1 MFKFYKVTLSVT
13 GLMCMAF
20 GIYTVAHFDKWY
32 DGMLEVILG
41 TVCMVGYIILDVLT
55 NMKIVAK
62 VEVIKPDNVDV
73 KIVNKNCL
81 GGDGTA
87 TDNDK

>member
-1 MFKFYKVTLSVT
+1 MVRFYKVSLLVT
-13 GLMCMAF
+13 GLMCLAF
-20 GIYTVAHFDKWY
+20 GIYTMFHFDKWN
-32 DGMLEVILG
+32 DGVLEVILG

-55 NMKIVAK
+55 NMTIVAK
-62 VEVIKPDNVDV
+62 VEVIKPDNVGV
-73 KIVNKNCL
+73 TVVNKNCF